1 MKNKK
6 ALFWSGGLSSLSCLK
21 HLIKDGNPKSE
32 IVLITL
38 LSKEG
43 NEVGYTGIPEEII
56 SLQARYMGMKLVRL
70 YNDEMSKKV
79 ISKLSEQGYEFY
91 SGQRNE
97 DFAKQSILSNTN
109 IKTPLMGSPYTKLLE
124 DQNNRAILTSVDR
137 EDHQRFLGKELKDID
152 IKFDEM
158 DIDTFVIFDPLM
170 RIRIPFSKNIIVQKD
185 NHFICKIRNV

>member
-21 HLIKDGNPKSE
+21 HLIKDGYPKSE

-43 NEVGYTGIPEEII
+43 NEVGHTGIPEEII

-70 YNDEMSKKV
+70 YNDEMSNKV
-79 ISKLSEQGYEFY
+79 IKKLSEQGYEFY

-97 DFAKQSILSNTN
+97 EFTKQSILADININT
-109 IKTPLMGSPYTKLLE
+109 PFMGLAYTKFLE
-124 DQNNRAILTSVDR
+124 DQNNRTILTSVDR

-152 IKFDEM
+152 IDFNEM

-170 RIRIPFSKNIIVQKD
+170 RIRIPFSKNIIVERD

>member
-56 SLQARYMGMKLVRL
+56 SLQARYMGIKLVRL

-79 ISKLSEQGYEFY
+79 ISKLSEQGYEFH

-97 DFAKQSILSNTN
+97 DFAKQSILSNTK
-109 IKTPLMGSPYTKLLE
+109 IKTPLMGTSYTKLLE

>member
-6 ALFWSGGLSSLSCLK
+6 ALFWSGGLSSLNCLK
-21 HLIKDGNPKSE
+21 HLIKDGCPKSE

-70 YNDEMSKKV
+70 YNDEMSNKV
-79 ISKLSEQGYEFY
+79 IKKLSEQGYEFY

-97 DFAKQSILSNTN
+97 EFTKQSVLADININT
-109 IKTPLMGSPYTKLLE
+109 PFMGLAYTKFLE
-124 DQNNRAILTSVDR
+124 DQNNRTILTSVDC

-152 IKFDEM
+152 IDFNEM

-170 RIRIPFSKNIIVQKD
+170 RIRIPFSKNIIVERD

>member
-21 HLIKDGNPKSE
+21 HLIKDGYPMSE

-70 YNDEMSKKV
+70 YNDEMSNKV
-79 ISKLSEQGYEFY
+79 IKKLSEQGYEFY

-97 DFAKQSILSNTN
+97 EFTKQSILADININT
-109 IKTPLMGSPYTKLLE
+109 PFMGLAYTKFIE
-124 DQNNRAILTSVDR
+124 DQNNRTILTSVDR

-152 IKFDEM
+152 IEFNEM

-170 RIRIPFSKNIIVQKD
+170 RIRIPFSKNIIVERD

>member
-1 MKNKK
+1 MQNKK

-21 HLIKDGNPKSE
+21 HLIKNGCSKNE
-32 IVLITL
+32 IILITL
-38 LSKEG
+38 LSKEA

-70 YNDEMSKKV
+70 YNNELSNKV
-79 ISKLSEQGYEFY
+79 VIKLKEQGYQFY

-97 DFAKQSILSNTN
+97 KFTKQLAIADININT
-109 IKTPLMGSPYTKLLE
+109 PFMGLAYTEFLE

-137 EDHQRFLGKELKDID
+137 EDQQRFLGKELRDID
-152 IKFDEM
+152 IDFNEM

-170 RIRIPFSKNIIVQKD
+170 RIRIPFSKNIIVEKD